1 MSEKAEHGWL
11 PRTETGRTETAPTD
25 TGPTDTG
32 RTETD
37 RTEMDRIETGK
48 RNVRNAGDHICAY
61 SEEDWVDLLSGAA
74 DGGKSAAMM
83 RHLPVCSR
91 CASVHAEWTRLLA
104 PPAGFEC
111 IPAGE
116 DHTTA
121 AKGDMVPSA
130 GTMTA
135 GVERW
140 LAGEDVIQP
149 GEDVTAEARQPGAN
163 AVPPAPRVYRSLRR
177 RVKRIGLRRRVG
189 AIRPAYRWGAAGLC
203 AALLLVFGLL
213 RMNTAASANQW
224 SRYVAAYEPAAL
236 TVLHDPGTVSYPID
250 AAAFQK
256 GEGRIWYNEQSG
268 EVLVLVNGLPP
279 GQDRVFQAWAVRSGG
294 RDNLGLLHYH
304 LDRAHLY
311 IRPEAWNG
319 AGNIALTVEPNGGSP
334 VPTTPDTVLLRL
346 PKP

>member
-11 PRTETGRTETAPTD
+11 PRTETERTET
-25 TGPTDTG
+25 GPAETE

-37 RTEMDRIETGK
+37 WTEMSRTEMDRIETDRTETRIETGK
-48 RNVRNAGDHICAY
+48 RNGREDAGDRICAY
-61 SEEDWVDLLSGAA
+61 SEEDWVDFLSGAA
-74 DGGKSAAMM
+74 GGGKSAAMM
-83 RHLPVCSR
+83 RHLPLCSR

-104 PPAGFEC
+104 PPAGHEQ
-111 IPAGE
+111 IPAG
-116 DHTTA
+116 
-121 AKGDMVPSA
+121 GDVK
-130 GTMTA
+130 
-135 GVERW
+135 
-140 LAGEDVIQP
+140 
-149 GEDVTAEARQPGAN
+149 AEVRQPGAN

-177 RVKRIGLRRRVG
+177 RVKRIGLRRRLG
-189 AIRPAYRWGAAGLC
+189 AIRPAYRWGAAGVC

-213 RMNTAASANQW
+213 RMNTAASDNQW

-250 AAAFQK
+250 TAAFQK

-279 GQDRVFQAWAVRSGG
+279 GEDRVFQAWAVRSGG

-311 IRPEAWNG
+311 IRPDAWNG